1 MMIGLARTSI
11 TKRRKR
17 GKREKKHQASEC
29 IIIHADVYASALWL
43 ELDRAFSNHT
53 CNGSGPASS
62 AMVGCENCAWAGRAD
77 RVSIRAVVIVIVFV
91 IAIAIA
97 IAVAVA
103 VEILD
108 GSLKSG
114 L

>member
-1 MMIGLARTSI
+1 
-11 TKRRKR
+11 
-17 GKREKKHQASEC
+17 
-29 IIIHADVYASALWL
+29 
-43 ELDRAFSNHT
+43 
-53 CNGSGPASS
+53 
-62 AMVGCENCAWAGRAD
+62 MVGCENCAWAGRAD